1 MKNAASGTPSV
12 PRIVVA
18 FAKLFQSKPKTTP
31 PRTHPP
37 HVILT
42 LSKGTLGFFGS
53 HGRFCFQISFRFIQ
67 NSQTFQNGPTLNTG
81 PTRPQQRSI
90 KPKQTFCSTQTEHF
104 LDFSICQKVSDMFPF
119 SASEQKNQLPSTE
132 SPWPG
137 CVYQSAGR
145 WL

>member
-1 MKNAASGTPSV
+1 MQLRGHQVFPELLLLLPNCFS
-12 PRIVVA
+12 
-18 FAKLFQSKPKTTP
+18 QNQKPAP
-31 PRTHPP
+31 PPHTP

-42 LSKGTLGFFGS
+42 LSKRTLGFFGS
-53 HGRFCFQISFRFIQ
+53 HGQFCFQISFRFIQ
-67 NSQTFQNGPTLNTG
+67 NSQTFQNGQTLNTG

-137 CVYQSAGR
+137 CVYQSASR

>member
-1 MKNAASGTPSV
+1 MFPELLLLLPNYFS
-12 PRIVVA
+12 
-18 FAKLFQSKPKTTP
+18 QNQKPLP
-31 PRTHPP
+31 PPPPHTP

-53 HGRFCFQISFRFIQ
+53 HGRFCFQISFRFTQ

-137 CVYQSAGR
+137 CVYQSASR